1 MTEFKIT
8 WQFKVDNLIIFFA
21 ISCAN
26 IYKNSSTAK
35 FLIKKMQNKQQKK
48 QAEKSTASELNIY
61 RTVRLYTIYPS
72 IPARVRGIS
81 DSTDPGRN

>member
-35 FLIKKMQNKQQKK
+35 FLIKKCRINNKKSKQKN
-48 QAEKSTASELNIY
+48 QPHLN
-61 RTVRLYTIYPS
+61 
-72 IPARVRGIS
+72 
-81 DSTDPGRN
+81 